1 MRHLTGAARNAS
13 ADMEIGSL
21 EWNRLIVDG
30 AGQLNIPLHLEH
42 AERMALHASELIRWN
57 RKMNLTT
64 IREPMDVAVKHYL
77 DSIIPAAFIKTGSS
91 LLDIGSGGGFP
102 GIPLKIFMPSLSVTM
117 IDATRKKVSFMNHA
131 IRLLDLK
138 DIRAMHIRLEN
149 LIKDL
154 SLHHSFDVITCR
166 AFASLKHF
174 AMNAMP
180 LLKPD
185 GVLIAL
191 KGREAEKE
199 LKQMTPVDDRLFK
212 LGLAKKKDIR
222 ISLTVE
228 VSRWKLP
235 YLDEERLLIM
245 LRH

>member
-1 MRHLTGAARNAS
+1 
-13 ADMEIGSL
+13 MEIGSL
-21 EWNRLIVDG
+21 AWKQLIVDG
-30 AGQLNIPLHLEH
+30 ARQLNIPLHAEH
-42 AERMALHASELIRWN
+42 AERFAIHALELSRWN

-64 IREPMDVAVKHYL
+64 IKSPLDVAVKHYL
-77 DSIIPAAFIKTGSS
+77 DSIIPAAFIKSGSS

-102 GIPLKIFMPSLSVTM
+102 GIPLKIFNPSLSVNM

-149 LIKDL
+149 LIKDR

-174 AMNAMP
+174 AMNALP
-180 LLKPD
+180 LLKPG

-191 KGREAEKE
+191 KGKEAEKE
-199 LKQMTPVDDRLFK
+199 LKQMTAMDDRLFK
-212 LGLAKKKDIR
+212 LGLAKKKDSR

-228 VSRWKLP
+228 VSKWKLP
-235 YLDEERLLIM
+235 YLNEERLLII